1 MSSKRR
7 LVVDDSSSEGEE
19 EEEEEEVRRPVA
31 RPQRSSVKTYSSFK
45 SSSNALED
53 VLQEEDVSLWKEE
66 EEDERDRRVHF
77 VVDDDGAGYADDD
90 VDHKGKEYATMLSDD
105 DEEEEAVGPASK
117 ARALQKKKPQ
127 QDLFSMFTKVERKKK
142 TAAAASAEEEEVAPA
157 PTGGLAQQLGE
168 GEEEDTDALLALLS
182 SKSSKSPASNNK
194 RKPVI
199 AKAPARISA
208 VARKPVA
215 TALLATQ
222 THEDENDGQ
231 DNGMMGE
238 EMVFGDEQRPV
249 SPPVLE
255 KEPVEEQVL
264 APKLSTRS
272 RLLAAAANRPAP
284 APTQVAPAPIAQEA
298 ELPEAAVPTGTFLPT
313 TATSTLPPASMS
325 NLVFPLLPSD
335 THKEAIEFY
344 WTDIYETRPG
354 ELYLFGRVDVKE
366 EEGSTGSCCVCLKH
380 ISRSLVVLP
389 RHPCDTDESKRL
401 VVDEV
406 LNAVRQHR
414 LERSALEGMR
424 FKTKWVTKS
433 YAFELPDI
441 PRGESQYLLVE
452 YSMYSERMG
461 GAEDFPSSGT
471 YYSHVF
477 GTNQSTIE
485 RFLLSNKIMGP
496 CWLRF
501 DTNDKI
507 SREKTGTSHCK
518 YEAELALSKLTV
530 TANKPAPPV
539 SVLSLA
545 LKTVVDP
552 STHQHQIVVATGVFH
567 SRIPLDGASEV
578 LDENAG
584 QVRFQLVRPVL
595 DGSGGQQRLDA
606 FRNLKFTH
614 PNVLFQPNER
624 ALLSCLMG
632 LLHNLDA
639 DFLCGHNIEG
649 FELDLLLSRLKAH
662 NIKQW
667 SKLGRL
673 NLSRFPNSTRANGR
687 QSHFGVLT
695 PGRLIV
701 DTYTSAQE
709 FLLGQREYSLTALC
723 ESVGLLKTRR
733 QDLDP
738 SQVPAMFQS
747 PQALVHLLNH
757 NVETCML
764 QLKLAFKLEVFTLSL
779 ELTAI
784 AGNLWRRTLG
794 SGRAERI
801 EYLLSH
807 AFFNQDFIIPD
818 KELGGRKKKLAGSKS
833 NGPSYAG
840 GLVLEPKP
848 GLYDSYV
855 VLLDF
860 NALYPSI
867 IQEYNICFTTVQRPA
882 VVDSDKEEDSRK
894 RAKAHDANGEEE
906 EEVDGAGGGEEAED
920 EPALPS
926 SSLNQPPEE
935 VPLPVDNG
943 RGPNGLAILP
953 RVIQNIVDRRKQVQ
967 AQLKDESDVLKR
979 RQLDTRQKAL
989 KITANSMYGCLGFA
1003 SSRYFARPLASLIT
1017 SQGRMILMDTVD
1029 TTERLGLKVLYG
1041 DTDSI
1046 MIDTQMANTGK
1057 LEVVS
1062 QVTKI
1067 ADEIIKAV
1075 NPKYKYLK
1083 IALDGIFKTLLLLKK
1098 KKYASLKLV
1107 LSKLPGQIEVKRET
1121 KGLDLVRRD
1130 WCPASQRLGSDVL
1143 NLVLT
1148 GQQREEI
1155 CDGIRAVLL
1164 DFKDKLPTLPLTEF
1178 TITKGLNK
1186 HPKDYPD
1193 NGKSNPHVQV
1203 AKRMLEKSKVVNVG
1217 DHIPFVI
1224 CKATAEIS
1232 GNMAQRAFHP
1242 DEVAE
1247 QNLEVDLDWYVS
1259 TQMFPPVQRLVEVM
1273 DGITPGEV
1281 AAALGMDASKFQQL
1295 VQHNSF
1301 QNDSQAAH
1309 FDSIFG
1315 QTFQADLDRFAL
1327 CDKIALVCPQCQHAF
1342 DFAGVGRLPGAGEA
1356 ESVMLSQGASCP
1368 QCGNQQVVDAFV
1380 LQNLL
1385 TLSARKAI
1393 GAFYHNQLV
1402 PKDAMVEA
1410 EFKTRQLGLRDYVPY
1425 NKRRIALKR
1434 EVSPKQLWIQL
1445 YYLVCLVDCKRFDD
1459 QLARENDLR
1468 KKKGQSALVL
1478 DMTAQVRKDLGS
1490 VKDYLQRTFLH
1501 NSAFGW
1507 VEPELFQKA
1516 FRLSSTTGG
1525 AAAVGE

>member
-1 MSSKRR
+1 MITNMSKRR
-7 LVVDDSSSEGEE
+7 LVVEDSSSSEE
-19 EEEEEEVRRPVA
+19 EEREEVRRPVV

-45 SSSNALED
+45 SSSSALED

-90 VDHKGKEYATMLSDD
+90 VDYKGKEYATMLSDD
-105 DEEEEAVGPASK
+105 DDDDEGNDNKAAAAGSGPASK
-117 ARALQKKKPQ
+117 AWQKKKPQ
-127 QDLFSMFTKVERKKK
+127 QDLFSMFTKVERKQK
-142 TAAAASAEEEEVAPA
+142 TAAASATAGAAEEDEAESAPA
-157 PTGGLAQQLGE
+157 GAAVQPAGE

-182 SKSSKSPASNNK
+182 SKPSASAHK
-194 RKPVI
+194 RKPVV
-199 AKAPARISA
+199 AKAPARILA
-208 VARKPVA
+208 VARKPLVA
-215 TALLATQ
+215 APAALPA
-222 THEDENDGQ
+222 HEDYDHDD
-231 DNGMMGE
+231 DNNH
-238 EMVFGDEQRPV
+238 EMVLGDEPRPV
-249 SPPVLE
+249 SPPV
-255 KEPVEEQVL
+255 PEE

-284 APTQVAPAPIAQEA
+284 APAQVAPAPIAQEA
-298 ELPEAAVPTGTFLPT
+298 LELPEAAVPTGTFLPT
-313 TATSTLPPASMS
+313 TATAVLPLPASTS

-354 ELYLFGRVDVKE
+354 ELYLFGRVDVQDE
-366 EEGSTGSCCVCLKH
+366 AGGTGSCCVCLKH
-380 ISRSLVVLP
+380 VSRSLVVLP
-389 RHPCDTDESKRL
+389 THPCDTDESKRL
-401 VVDEV
+401 VVEEV

-452 YSMYSERMG
+452 YSMYSERAGG

-471 YYSHVF
+471 HYSHVF
-477 GTNQSTIE
+477 GANQSTIE
-485 RFLLSNKIMGP
+485 RFLLAHKIMGP
-496 CWLRF
+496 CWLRL
-501 DTNDKI
+501 DTNEGI
-507 SREKTGTSHCK
+507 SREKTGASHCK

-584 QVRFQLVRPVL
+584 QVRFQLVRPVVL
-595 DGSGGQQRLDA
+595 DGNGGGGRLDA

-614 PNVLFQPNER
+614 PNVQFQPNER

-818 KELGGRKKKLAGSKS
+818 KEPAGGARKKKAGKRS

-882 VVDSDKEEDSRK
+882 VEEEGDSRK
-894 RAKAHDANGEEE
+894 RAKAHGDADADADADGEEE
-906 EEVDGAGGGEEAED
+906 ADGAVEAED
-920 EPALPS
+920 EPPVLAS
-926 SSLNQPPEE
+926 NQPPEE
-935 VPLPVDNG
+935 VPLPADNG

-1046 MIDTQMANTGK
+1046 MIDTQLANTGRQ
-1057 LEVVS
+1057 EVVS

-1107 LSKLPGQIEVKRET
+1107 LSKLPAQIEVKRET

-1143 NLVLT
+1143 DLVLT

-1155 CDGIRAVLL
+1155 CDGIRAVLI
-1164 DFKDKLPTLPLTEF
+1164 DFKDKLATLPLAEF

-1193 NGKSNPHVQV
+1193 NGRSNPHVQV

-1224 CKATAEIS
+1224 CKTTGEGGGGS
-1232 GNMAQRAFHP
+1232 MAQRAFHP
-1242 DEVAE
+1242 DEVVE

-1273 DGITPGEV
+1273 DGITPSEV

-1301 QNDSQAAH
+1301 QSDSHAAH

-1315 QTFQADLDRFAL
+1315 HTFQADLDRFAL

-1342 DFAGVGRLPGAGEA
+1342 DFAGVGRLPGATDA
-1356 ESVMLSQGASCP
+1356 ESAVLSPGASCP
-1368 QCGNQQVVDAFV
+1368 QCGNNEVVDAIV

-1393 GAFYHNQLV
+1393 GTFYHNQLV

-1445 YYLVCLVDCKRFDD
+1445 YYLVCLVDCKRFDE
-1459 QLARENDLR
+1459 LLGRENDLR
-1468 KKKGQSALVL
+1468 TKKGQSTLSL
-1478 DMTAQVRKDLGS
+1478 RMTANTRQELGL
-1490 VKDYLQRTFLH
+1490 VKDYLERTFLH

-1516 FRLSSTTGG
+1516 FRLSAEAG
-1525 AAAVGE
+1525 AAAEE